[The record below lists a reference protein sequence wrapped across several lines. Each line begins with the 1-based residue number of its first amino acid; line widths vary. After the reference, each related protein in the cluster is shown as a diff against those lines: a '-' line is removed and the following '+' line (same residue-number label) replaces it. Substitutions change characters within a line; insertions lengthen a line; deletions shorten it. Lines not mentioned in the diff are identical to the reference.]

1 MTVVY
6 KEHRPMFRA
15 EFGGHLNVEIR
26 VRGGIEIP
34 VEILNMTE
42 EGAATFR
49 GPLRVDELCAGG
61 VHEVV
66 LSAPH
71 LTTPIELGARV
82 VHARPDACSG
92 MLTFGAL
99 IDEWDER
106 RDLVI
111 PQLRAAFNRRRE
123 VRVGL
128 AEGQVMWVR
137 LRRPPSAMHVEAEV
151 VDLSL
156 GGFAVK
162 ASLRL
167 ANRLNVGD
175 PLFLQARLPGA
186 TLQHSLEARVR
197 HVEVNPDPQRACA
210 VLGLETIL
218 GPESPPAWSRE
229 IQRFVMDRQREIA
242 KRYAET
248 RLRRRS

>member
-1 MTVVY
+1 
-6 KEHRPMFRA
+6 
-15 EFGGHLNVEIR
+15 
-26 VRGGIEIP
+26 
-34 VEILNMTE
+34 
-42 EGAATFR
+42 
-49 GPLRVDELCAGG
+49 
-61 VHEVV
+61 
-66 LSAPH
+66 
-71 LTTPIELGARV
+71 
-82 VHARPDACSG
+82 
-92 MLTFGAL
+92 
-99 IDEWDER
+99 
-106 RDLVI
+106 
-111 PQLRAAFNRRRE
+111 
-123 VRVGL
+123 
-128 AEGQVMWVR
+128 
-137 LRRPPSAMHVEAEV
+137 MHVEAEV

>member
-15 EFGGHLNVEIR
+15 EFGGHLNVEMR

-49 GPLRVDELCAGG
+49 GPLRVDELCAGE

-71 LTTPIELGARV
+71 LPTPIELGARV
-82 VHARPDACSG
+82 VHARPDPCSG

-137 LRRPPSAMHVEAEV
+137 LRRPISAFVVEAEV

-162 ASLRL
+162 ASIRL
-167 ANRLNVGD
+167 ANRLNLGD
-175 PLFLQARLPGA
+175 PLILQARLPGA
-186 TLQHSLEARVR
+186 AQLHTLEVCVR
-197 HVEVNPDPQRACA
+197 HVEVNPDPLRACA
-210 VLGLETIL
+210 VLGLETTL
-218 GPESPPAWSRE
+218 GSGAAWTRE